1 MTTADRIVQLFQ
13 NVLQRTPELYYST
26 TYAYLVDKGVRSFD
40 SFRDE
45 LAGSAEAVTYVDQV
59 IRIYQAAFG
68 RVPDVTGISGWVKDL
83 RADATALSKVAAGFV
98 NSQEWKN
105 RYGDNSVSDVSLGA
119 LYQNVLGR
127 AGSAAEIA
135 AWKATGQPM
144 TQILIGFSNS
154 AEFQAKSAAAVLA
167 LKTAAGAVA
176 AADLAKVYNGKSP
189 LDMSNRDGALILT
202 AGDDVIKALDASS
215 TIIGTVSTGAG
226 GTFQSGD
233 QIDGGA
239 GYDTLRL
246 INDMRF
252 GDTALPVASVSNVE
266 ALHLDNLDYGRADS
280 QRIDLRSWTGLESV
294 SADTSGSWTM
304 LTHGNVREVTSSGWS
319 AAIIEDTA
327 GAGGDRLASV
337 TLFSARQATIR
348 SDALTDLKLISSRNN
363 DHSRPEVFKVEAA
376 ARPLNLD
383 LVSTTRAIH
392 VIDETA
398 TSLQIRVFGGLSSIS
413 SFSPRATS
421 VSVDADEIISFETV
435 NWAAARSLTI
445 TGDSMVLFLDGPTAL
460 TTLDAT
466 GSSGNVTVTREML
479 NTSIASGAGSDR
491 YTSASTS
498 SSTRIDLGA
507 GDDWLAIRG
516 TDYGSV
522 NGGAGID
529 RLVTQIASITNGA
542 LPAAASRF
550 SGFEVLEV
558 ASSGLTAP
566 QTIDV
571 TPFNATGQNAIT
583 TVALT
588 GRIVSQPLTV
598 KGLASGGTLQLSGY
612 FTDGVTVV
620 VDGAATRAN
629 DSFTFEFKGEE
640 ASVGDFGIKVA
651 DVETVN
657 FRVDTTPPRGGGG
670 NFSGAAVQT
679 ITVTGNGA
687 TLWLGDYTGTALRV
701 LDAASFTGGVGLTTK
716 DVLTGPVTVLGGK
729 GNDTISAATAAA
741 NVTMDG
747 GTGDDVLTGSAT
759 WANALTGGDGNDT
772 LTGGAATDTLSGGAG
787 NDVIITGT
795 GADMV
800 DVGSGLDT
808 VVLSMN
814 SGRVTSFVT
823 IAGMGKGDR
832 IDLADDTRVAS
843 FVAAKVTAPAGT
855 TFQKLLDTAA
865 AGDVGRVTWFQFEG
879 NTYIV
884 QDLSRHTIGFNP
896 EADQLVKLTGLVDL
910 STATLS
916 GGSAHLLTI

>member
-26 TYAYLVDKGVRSFD
+26 TYAHLVDKGVRSFD

-68 RVPDVTGISGWVKDL
+68 RLPDVTGISGWVKDL

-246 INDMRF
+246 TNAMRT
-252 GDTALPVASVSNVE
+252 GDTVLPVASVSNVE
-266 ALHLDNLDYGRADS
+266 ALYLDYLTYGLATS
-280 QRIDLRSWTGLESV
+280 ERIDLRSWTGLESV
-294 SADTSGSWTM
+294 NAETSGTWTM
-304 LTHGNVREVTSSGWS
+304 LTHGNVREVTALGGYGSV
-319 AAIIEDTA
+319 IEDTA
-327 GAGGDRLASV
+327 GAGGDKLASV
-337 TLFSARQATIR
+337 TLFFARQATIR
-348 SDALTDLKLISSRNN
+348 SDALTDLKLISSNN
-363 DHSRPEVFKVEAA
+363 TDPKTPNVIKVEAV

-383 LVSTTRAIH
+383 LVSSSRAIH

-398 TSLQIRVFGGLSSIS
+398 TSLQIRVFGNLSSIA

-421 VSVDADEIISFETV
+421 VSVDADEIITFETV

-460 TTLDAT
+460 TSLDAT

-529 RLVTQIASITNGA
+529 RLVTQVASFANGA

-558 ASSGLTAP
+558 ASGDIAAP

-588 GRIVSQPLTV
+588 GRIVGEPVTV

-612 FTDGVTVV
+612 FTDGVTIV

-629 DSFTFEFKGEE
+629 DSFTFEFKGED
-640 ASVGDFGIKVA
+640 ASVNGYGIQLA

-701 LDAASFTGGVGLTTK
+701 LDAASFAGGVGLTTK
-716 DVLTGPVTVLGGK
+716 DVLTGPVTVLCGK

-832 IDLADDTRVAS
+832 IDLADDTRMAS
-843 FVAAKVTAPAGT
+843 FVAAKVTAPAGA

-865 AGDVGRVTWFQFEG
+865 AGDLGRVTWFQFEG
-879 NTYIV
+879 NTYIL
-884 QDLSRHTIGFNP
+884 QDLDRYTIGFNP

-916 GGSAHLLTI
+916 GGNAHLLTI